1 MHPVRYFKPWRMWR
15 RPEPKASYDVVVV
28 GGGAHG
34 LAIAY
39 ELAKRGIRDV
49 AVLERSYLGAGGSGR
64 NTTIIRANYRTPEGV
79 AFYKESL
86 RLYEQLAQELDYNLL
101 LSQQGHLT
109 LAHAERAVNV
119 AHERAEV
126 NRLLGVESQVIYPD
140 EIARLCPELDLS
152 DRPAFPIMAALYH
165 PPGGVI
171 RHDAVVWAY
180 ARAADRLGV
189 DILQGT
195 EVTGVDVQEGRVT
208 GVRTNHGDIAAG
220 VVISAVAGWTSE
232 VCRMAGVE
240 VPIVTHPL
248 QAFVTEPLKPFLD
261 VILVSATLHV
271 YISQTDRGEV
281 LIGSEIEPY
290 SSYSQDSTLDFL
302 EVTAAHT
309 LELLPI
315 LGKVRMMRAWG
326 GLCDVTPDYSPIMG
340 LTDVEGFLV
349 DGGLG
354 DLRLQGHADLRG
366 HDGRARPHGPR
377 AAADRAVRPVTLLG
391 PAARLRDRR
400 RRRLPLTAAGAI
412 RASPGRPVS
421 RPSWWPPRR
430 PPGPWRPRSGTW
442 SGA

>member
-15 RPEPKASYDVVVV
+15 RHELKKTYDVVIV

-39 ELAKRGIRDV
+39 ELAKRGAKKI
-49 AVLERSYLGAGGSGR
+49 AVLERGYIGAGGSGR

-101 LSQQGHLT
+101 FSQHGHLT

-126 NRLLGVESQVIYPD
+126 NRLLGVDSRVIYPE
-140 EIARLCPELDLS
+140 EIGTLCPALDLS
-152 DRPAFPIMAALYH
+152 DRPEFPIMAALYH

-180 ARAADRLGV
+180 ARMADRMGV
-189 DILQGT
+189 EIHQ
-195 EVTGVDVQEGRVT
+195 GVDVTGIDVEGGKVT
-208 GVRTNHGDIAAG
+208 GVRTSRGDISTG
-220 VVISAVAGWTSE
+220 TVVSAVAGWTSE
-232 VCRMAGVE
+232 VARMAGVR

-248 QAFVTEPLKPFLD
+248 QAFVTEPLKPFLH

-271 YISQTDRGEV
+271 YVSQTDRGEV

-290 SSYSQDSTLDFL
+290 SSYSQGSTLNFL
-302 EVTAAHT
+302 EVAAAHT
-309 LELLPI
+309 LDLLPM
-315 LGKVRMMRAWG
+315 LGRVKMMRAWG

-340 LTDVEGFLV
+340 LTDVEGFLI
-349 DGGLG
+349 DGGWG
-354 DLRLQGHADLRG
+354 TYGFKATPVCGVTMADLITTGQVPALIEPFAVSRFWE
-366 HDGRARPHGPR
+366 ARLVSEI
-377 AAADRAVRPVTLLG
+377 AAAAV
-391 PAARLRDRR
+391 
-400 RRRLPLTAAGAI
+400 
-412 RASPGRPVS
+412 SH
-421 RPSWWPPRR
+421 
-430 PPGPWRPRSGTW
+430 
-442 SGA
+442 

>member
-1 MHPVRYFKPWRMWR
+1 MHPVRYFRPWRMWR
-15 RPEPKASYDVVVV
+15 RHELKPSYDVVIV

-79 AFYKESL
+79 AFYKEAL

-126 NRLLGVESQVIYPD
+126 NRLLGVDSRVIGPD
-140 EIARLCPELDLS
+140 EIAKLCPHLDLS
-152 DRPAFPIMAALYH
+152 ERPPFPIMAALYH

-180 ARAADRLGV
+180 ARQASRRGV
-189 DILQGT
+189 HLHQDT
-195 EVTGVDVQEGRVT
+195 EVTGIDVRDGKVV
-208 GVRTNHGDIAAG
+208 GVRTNRGEIATG
-220 VVISAVAGWTSE
+220 TVVSAVAGWTSE
-232 VCRMAGVE
+232 VSRMAGVRT
-240 VPIVTHPL
+240 PIVTHPL
-248 QAFVTEPLKPFLD
+248 QAFVTEPLKPFLH

-290 SSYSQDSTLDFL
+290 SSYSQASTLNFL
-302 EVTAAHT
+302 ETTAGHT
-309 LELLPI
+309 LDLLPI
-315 LGKVRMMRAWG
+315 LGRVKLMRAWG

-340 LTDVEGFLV
+340 TTEVEGFLI
-349 DGGLG
+349 DGGWG
-354 DLRLQGHADLRG
+354 TYGFKATPIVGVAMARLIHE
-366 HDGRARPHGPR
+366 GRVPSLIAPFALDRFWER
-377 AAADRAVRPVTLLG
+377 RLVSEIAAAAV
-391 PAARLRDRR
+391 
-400 RRRLPLTAAGAI
+400 
-412 RASPGRPVS
+412 SH
-421 RPSWWPPRR
+421 
-430 PPGPWRPRSGTW
+430 
-442 SGA
+442 

>member
-1 MHPVRYFKPWRMWR
+1 MHPFRYFKPWTMWR
-15 RPEPKASYDVVVV
+15 RHELKPSYDVVIV
-28 GGGAHG
+28 GAGAHG

-49 AVLERSYLGAGGSGR
+49 AVLEKSYLGAGGSGR
-64 NTTIIRANYRTPEGV
+64 NTTIVRANYRTPEGV

-101 LSQQGHLT
+101 FSQQGHLT

-126 NRLLGVESQVIYPD
+126 NRLLGVDSKVIYPD
-140 EIARLCPELDLS
+140 EIAKLCPELDVS
-152 DRPAFPIMAALYH
+152 DHPEFPIMAALYH

-180 ARAADRLGV
+180 ARQADRLGV
-189 DILQGT
+189 ELHQDT
-195 EVTGVDVQEGRVT
+195 EVRGITVVDGRVT
-208 GVRTNHGDIAAG
+208 GVETSRGDVAAPI
-220 VVISAVAGWTSE
+220 VISATAGWTSDLA
-232 VCRMAGVE
+232 RMAGVR

-290 SSYSQDSTLDFL
+290 SSYSQGSTLNFL
-302 EVTAAHT
+302 EVTANHS
-309 LELLPI
+309 LELLPM
-315 LGKVRMMRAWG
+315 LGRVRVMRAWG

-340 LTDVEGFLV
+340 LTEVEGFLI
-349 DGGLG
+349 DGGWG
-354 DLRLQGHADLRG
+354 TYGFKASPIVGVTMADLVAN
-366 HDGRARPHGPR
+366 GRVPDLIAPFAVSRFWDR
-377 AAADRAVRPVTLLG
+377 RLVSEIAAAAV
-391 PAARLRDRR
+391 
-400 RRRLPLTAAGAI
+400 
-412 RASPGRPVS
+412 SH
-421 RPSWWPPRR
+421 
-430 PPGPWRPRSGTW
+430 
-442 SGA
+442 